1 MRQSPVSA
9 ATFALFHM
17 IWICSANTFLI
28 RSDYGMKSN
37 ELEQYHRYR
46 NLTGHF
52 RENFFSDISC
62 AQTDHGEM
70 RECLNIAMK
79 TAKES
84 NLFPPLWKNRIAM
97 GTSRR
102 DLLVDCTYSSSIEE
116 FVTIEKHGALYA
128 HFKIQQSN
136 CFSKTDI
143 IGGASFHAVAYS
155 GKFMVSCSIVDLF
168 SNNYTVQCRLPT
180 DYSPTDQILNPTHR
194 NNTVNLSDKRV
205 SCMNISIIL
214 VHEHFDA
221 FGREGGMSE
230 IPHSLNHEIFRNK
243 VCHRH
248 GGSAPSHLQHLQ
260 DHVSEEVSREHQ
272 KEQSEVI
279 LNNVN
284 RGRRTSALEPS
295 LGPAQSPSDSHE
307 YVKGIWIRDRSG
319 TAEHPFVE
327 HVYNYKWS
335 SGARDTSRYSE
346 AHLTDHFRAQYDAQ
360 LPLMTLS
367 KGNYALC
374 QAKQTNVLLGESHQR
389 FTWSYLAYHYHDG
402 QALYLQT
409 LSEKHGDVSFFRFNL
424 TLKYFIKNIVRH
436 LDDFNC
442 SAYSDPASG
451 LGRNVS
457 IALQMGSWDL
467 SALPL
472 RTVMD
477 SATYGTPALLE
488 AIRRMQLRGC
498 SDSVKIV
505 LVQTMPYPTC
515 NRDDF
520 LCMSSQH
527 WHNNFAT
534 AALSEHMLRELSSPA
549 YQYDN
554 VEVIDAV
561 GIMSADLDK
570 YECVN
575 HFLCRHGEKQRYRV
589 ASTPSG
595 EALSAEII
603 NALCES

>member
-1 MRQSPVSA
+1 
-9 ATFALFHM
+9 
-17 IWICSANTFLI
+17 
-28 RSDYGMKSN
+28 MKSN
-37 ELEQYHRYR
+37 ELEQYNRYR
-46 NLTGHF
+46 NLTDKF
-52 RENFFSDISC
+52 KENFLSNISC
-62 AQTDHGEM
+62 KQADHGDM
-70 RECLNIAMK
+70 RECLNVAMK
-79 TAKES
+79 TVKES
-84 NLFPPLWKNRIAM
+84 SLFPPLWKNRIAI

-102 DLLVDCTYSSSIEE
+102 DLLVDCSYSPSVEE
-116 FVTIEKHGALYA
+116 FVTTEKHGALYA
-128 HFKIQQSN
+128 HFKILQSN
-136 CFSKTDI
+136 CFSKTNI
-143 IGGASFHAVAYS
+143 IGGASFHAVANS
-155 GKFMVSCSIVDLF
+155 DKFMASCGIVDLF

-180 DYSPTDQILNPTHR
+180 DYSPVDQILKSTHR
-194 NNTVNLSDKRV
+194 NNSIILSDERV
-205 SCMNISIIL
+205 SCMNVSIIL
-214 VHEHFDA
+214 INEHFDA

-230 IPHSLNHEIFRNK
+230 IPHSLNHEIFKNK

-248 GGSAPSHLQHLQ
+248 RGPVPSLSRSRHLQ
-260 DHVSEEVSREHQ
+260 DQVSKNSRERQ
-272 KEQSEVI
+272 KEQSQGI
-279 LNNVN
+279 ITDISS
-284 RGRRTSALEPS
+284 GRRTSESAIELDLS
-295 LGPAQSPSDSHE
+295 LGVQSPSRSDHHE
-307 YVKGIWIRDRSG
+307 YVTGIWIRDRSG
-319 TAEHPFVE
+319 TAEHPFEE
-327 HVYNYKWS
+327 HVYKYKWS
-335 SGARDTSRYSE
+335 SGARDTSRYGE
-346 AHLTDHFRAQYDAQ
+346 ALLTDHFRAQHDAQ

-367 KGNYALC
+367 KESYALC
-374 QAKQTNVLLGESHQR
+374 QTRQTNVLLGESHQR

-409 LSEKHGDVSFFRFNL
+409 LTEKHGDVSFFRFNL
-424 TLKYFIKNIVRH
+424 TLKYFIKNIARH

-442 SAYSDPASG
+442 SAYSDSASG

-477 SATYGTPALLE
+477 SATYGTPALLG

-505 LVQTMPYPTC
+505 LVQTMPYPMC
-515 NRDDF
+515 NRDDM

-554 VEVIDAV
+554 LEVIDAV
-561 GIMSADLDK
+561 GIMSADLGK